1 MDEKRKNNIV
11 RYSGN
16 KEVMRYHAKYIKI
29 NFVENMAYKSIS
41 QSKETKI
48 SN

>member
-16 KEVMRYHAKYIKI
+16 KNVIRYHTKYIKI
-29 NFVENMAYKSIS
+29 NFVEDMANTINLLAKVKR
-41 QSKETKI
+41 QK
-48 SN
+48 